1 MTTLVLQASVALLRI
16 VFCLLALLI
25 ARRMAGDPR
34 HRGAWLITGVV
45 LGVYSLNNL
54 VQVTFATVAYLVG
67 PEHRLYEMYM
77 GFAPVGNHSRTLLVF
92 VLYGALVWLALRGP
106 LTAVRW
112 GVVLG
117 AALLAMLAG
126 ALLGWSE
133 GPLDIARHF
142 PATAMLDIIGFV
154 ALGTVL
160 LLLMVRDTVDRFLWF
175 SLATYGFTSII
186 GVLYLSAMAW
196 FYTPGSWTPPNWQIQ
211 LWRAVLALVMVGLAA
226 RRLRLARRGKPV
238 RGLLPRS
245 EPFGR
250 PTLA

>member
-1 MTTLVLQASVALLRI
+1 MTTLVLQDAVAVLL
-16 VFCLLALLI
+16 VVYSLLALLV
-25 ARRMAGDPR
+25 ARRMAGDSR
-34 HRGAWLITGVV
+34 HRAAWLITGVV

-54 VQVTFATVAYLVG
+54 VQVTFATVAYVVG
-67 PEHRLYEMYM
+67 REHHLYAMYE
-77 GFAPVGNHSRTLLVF
+77 GFAPIGNHSRTLLVF

-117 AALLAMLAG
+117 AALLAMLGG

-142 PATAMLDIIGFV
+142 PATAMLDTIGFV
-154 ALGTVL
+154 ALGSVL
-160 LLLMVRDTVDRFLWF
+160 LLLMARDTIDRFLWF
-175 SLATYGFTSII
+175 SLATYGFTSLI
-186 GVLYLSAMAW
+186 GALYLSAMAW
-196 FYTPGSWTPPNWQIQ
+196 FYVPGSWTPPNWQIQ

-226 RRLRLARRGKPV
+226 RRLGLARRGRPV

-245 EPFGR
+245 EPIGR